1 MKTICISLLSVLLLV
16 SCGVSRDMAGGVN
29 ELTSKEKKDGWI
41 LLFNGKDFTGWRQYN
56 GNSVP
61 DNWVVEDGTMKVF
74 CHPDVKAGRGAGGD
88 LIYFPRKFRNFEL
101 SIDWKVEKGANS
113 GIFYNVLEEKD
124 KPIYS
129 AAPEVQILDNEHASD
144 NRIDSHLV
152 GSLYDMLPA
161 DPKSVNPYG
170 EWNRIVIRVNRGKVT
185 HVQNGV
191 KVVEYRLWT
200 KEWNEMVKNSKFK
213 DFPGFRK
220 GIPKSGHIGL
230 QDHGYTIWF
239 RNVKLKPL

>member
-1 MKTICISLLSVLLLV
+1 M
-16 SCGVSRDMAGGVN
+16 
-29 ELTSKEKKDGWI
+29 
-41 LLFNGKDFTGWRQYN
+41 
-56 GNSVP
+56 
-61 DNWVVEDGTMKVF
+61 
-74 CHPDVKAGRGAGGD
+74 
-88 LIYFPRKFRNFEL
+88 

-113 GIFYNVLEEKD
+113 GIFLQCPLKRRINRSTALLLK
-124 KPIYS
+124 S
-129 AAPEVQILDNEHASD
+129 RSDNEHASD
-144 NRIDSHLV
+144 NRIDSHLA

-170 EWNRIVIRVNRGKVT
+170 EWNRIVIRVNCESYPRSKR
-185 HVQNGV
+185 V

-213 DFPGFRK
+213 DFRLPERD
-220 GIPKSGHIGL
+220 PKSGHIGL